1 MVWSRD
7 ARWMM
12 WRCNLNF
19 FPPWFNM
26 IKYLKFLL
34 YYVSLWFIISTWL
47 VITYIYLYNLD
58 VNIIYILLLKWLP
71 CQLWESEPGLV
82 MLSCFRWGCKDSR
95 DWLERGLRLRR
106 PKLSLWKILNSN
118 LMARN
123 QLIVQ
128 LFVNDEWMMNGS
140 VWRWRL
146 DNPGYSSV
154 CKESK
159 NHRIRVGLVKP

>member
-1 MVWSRD
+1 MSI
-7 ARWMM
+7 A
-12 WRCNLNF
+12 NLIRALLKVIRIC
-19 FPPWFNM
+19 FPLKSWWWTWNIIIAPWFLIAN
-26 IKYLKFLL
+26 
-34 YYVSLWFIISTWL
+34 STL
-47 VITYIYLYNLD
+47 YLYNLD

-71 CQLWESEPGLV
+71 CQLWESELGLV

-140 VWRWRL
+140 AWRWRL
-146 DNPGYSSV
+146 DNPRYSSV